1 MPYVGRRTLFLW
13 GMAIL
18 NIIYFLVGG
27 LAVPA
32 HKSNLSWAI
41 ASLLVING
49 FVAYV
54 CIEPIVFAL
63 GSEVP
68 SVLLRSKSVAS
79 GRLIYAVINIAANVV
94 MPYMINPTAWN
105 WGAKSAFFWG
115 GFGVLAFGYS
125 YVALPETKDK
135 TFAEL
140 DYLFEART
148 SARKFAKA
156 EIPAAA
162 IVARGPVQDSIVAV
176 QKTASV

>member
-13 GMAIL
+13 GMGIL
-18 NIIYFLVGG
+18 NVIYFIVGG
-27 LAVPA
+27 LAIPA
-32 HKSNLSWAI
+32 SKPGLSWGI
-41 ASLLVING
+41 ASLLVVNG

-68 SVLLRSKSVAS
+68 SVLLRSKSVAT

-94 MPYMINPTAWN
+94 MPYMINPSAWN

-115 GFGVLAFGYS
+115 GFGVLALLYS
-125 YVALPETKDK
+125 YLALPETKDR

-140 DYLFEART
+140 DYLFENKVP
-148 SARKFAKA
+148 ARKFAKTEVPPSEIAAWGNEVHKGA
-156 EIPAAA
+156 EHKE
-162 IVARGPVQDSIVAV
+162 VSEV
-176 QKTASV
+176 

>member
-1 MPYVGRRTLFLW
+1 MPCVGRRTLFLC

-18 NIIYFLVGG
+18 NVIYFIVGG
-27 LAVPA
+27 LAIPT
-32 HKSNLSWAI
+32 HRPNLSWAI
-41 ASLLVING
+41 ASLLVVNG

-115 GFGVLAFGYS
+115 GFGVLAFVYS

-140 DYLFEART
+140 DYLFEARVP
-148 SARKFAKA
+148 ARKFAKA
-156 EIPAAA
+156 EIPAAE
-162 IVARGPVQDSIVAV
+162 IVARGSARDSIDGV
-176 QKTASV
+176 QKTADV